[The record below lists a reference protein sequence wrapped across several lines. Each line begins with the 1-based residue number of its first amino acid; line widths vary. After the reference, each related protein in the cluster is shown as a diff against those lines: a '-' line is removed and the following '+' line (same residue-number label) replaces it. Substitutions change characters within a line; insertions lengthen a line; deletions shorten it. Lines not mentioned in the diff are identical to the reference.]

1 MEWWQHH
8 EDKVARH
15 STEIQEIQHAMSA
28 LTDSVTAL
36 STSIDALEK
45 RIIAHEASAKTTS
58 DALQAQI
65 TLLQAGSLSPNASI
79 TALSALKTN
88 IDNFEADQPAVPA
101 LPVVPVTP
109 VVTPSAPTTGIVEVP
124 TPTG

>member
-1 MEWWQHH
+1 
-8 EDKVARH
+8 
-15 STEIQEIQHAMSA
+15 MSA

-58 DALQAQI
+58 DELQAQI
-65 TLLQAGSLSPNASI
+65 LLLRTGSVSPNASI

-109 VVTPSAPTTGIVEVP
+109 VVTPSVPTTGIVEVP